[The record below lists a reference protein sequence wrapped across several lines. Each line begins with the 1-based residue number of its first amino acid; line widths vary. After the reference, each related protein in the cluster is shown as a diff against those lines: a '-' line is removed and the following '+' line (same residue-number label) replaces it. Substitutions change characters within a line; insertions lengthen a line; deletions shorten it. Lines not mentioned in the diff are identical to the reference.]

1 MSSNQNTTN
10 HPTEDL
16 IIDEVEERE
25 LQYTTLERARGLSPQ
40 ALARNAYARAINPW
54 FISGP
59 NDAGT
64 SRIGVVPEGS
74 GPCGFLMEVPVSNVM
89 VDRCAFGANAPAGSV
104 TPRMN
109 VLGVVDPRGF
119 PTDGYVQRENRVI
132 TETDTLLSEATD
144 LASYAQHL
152 MGEAGRNNADAN
164 RMRSEMRR
172 LFQIVEEL
180 HSDVHESE
188 AEAERRRREADQ
200 AMERACDLMAR
211 RRSLLESQ
219 HEPQQHLAQDR
230 VVSRK
235 HLLSE
240 KCALPA
246 NIRQMKFHYST
257 YHQDVSVNHFV
268 IYVS

>member
-1 MSSNQNTTN
+1 MILN
-10 HPTEDL
+10 L
-16 IIDEVEERE
+16 
-25 LQYTTLERARGLSPQ
+25 
-40 ALARNAYARAINPW
+40 
-54 FISGP
+54 
-59 NDAGT
+59 
-64 SRIGVVPEGS
+64 
-74 GPCGFLMEVPVSNVM
+74 
-89 VDRCAFGANAPAGSV
+89 APAGSV

-235 HLLSE
+235 RPVIGEMCPTCQYTTDEVSLQYLPSGCLCQSFCNLCVLGRKEENQEGLLD
-240 KCALPA
+240 KLKKAALLKA
-246 NIRQMKFHYST
+246 LDIMDGEENEFDNNKI
-257 YHQDVSVNHFV
+257 
-268 IYVS
+268 